1 MNNEINEIIS
11 RVLSGDATSE
21 EIQHLLHWFNESE
34 ENPKEFAKHE
44 MLWNALEIIGRKNE
58 FNTDRAYQKFTDHI
72 EGFGRGKKTISLL
85 SRISRIAAMLVFAS
99 GIAFLAGYYS
109 GPDKKSGSTCKIVT
123 PKGSKAFVELAD
135 GTKVWLN
142 AESELS
148 YPESFTDESRN
159 VFLEGEGYF
168 EVAKDAGRPF
178 IVHTSK
184 LNIRAIGTAFNVK
197 SYASEDIIQTTL
209 VEGSVAIEKQNPQ
222 KVKKS
227 SPGAEPLVFLKPN
240 QQATFYKTTSV
251 IDINSKTSIVK
262 TDDQQIAKSK
272 DALVKKDSLLVD
284 KKVNTD
290 LFISWKE
297 NKLVFDN
304 EPFESLSVKLERR
317 FNMKCKFMDEEIKSF
332 RFTGKF
338 NEISVEQLFEAL
350 QYASPFHYIINENDI
365 YISLKPIQKI
375 RK

>member
-1 MNNEINEIIS
+1 
-11 RVLSGDATSE
+11 LSGDATSE

-58 FNTDRAYQKFTDHI
+58 FNTERAYQKFTDHI
-72 EGFGRGKKTISLL
+72 EGFGGRKKTLSLL
-85 SRISRIAAMLVFAS
+85 SRLSRIAAMLIFAS
-99 GIAFLAGYYS
+99 GIAFLAGYYTR
-109 GPDKKSGSTCKIVT
+109 PDKKTSTTCKIVT

-148 YPESFTDESRN
+148 YPESFADETRN
-159 VFLEGEGYF
+159 VFLDGEGYF
-168 EVAKDAGRPF
+168 EVAKDAERPF

-184 LNIRAIGTAFNVK
+184 LNIRAVGTAFNVK
-197 SYASEDIIQTTL
+197 SYPSEDIIQTTL
-209 VEGSVAIEKQNPQ
+209 VEGSVAIEKQNTQ
-222 KVKKS
+222 KLKKAIS
-227 SPGAEPLVFLKPN
+227 GENSIVFLKPN

-251 IDINSKTSIVK
+251 IDINSKTSVIK
-262 TDDQQIAKSK
+262 TDNQQIVKSK
-272 DALVKKDSLLVD
+272 DVLVKKDSLLLDKMVD
-284 KKVNTD
+284 TK
-290 LFISWKE
+290 LFTSWKE

-304 EPFESLSVKLERR
+304 EPFESLSFKLERQ

-338 NEISVEQLFEAL
+338 NEISVEQLFDAL
-350 QYASPFHYIINENDI
+350 QYASPFHYIINENEI
-365 YISLKPIQKI
+365 YISLKPIRKI